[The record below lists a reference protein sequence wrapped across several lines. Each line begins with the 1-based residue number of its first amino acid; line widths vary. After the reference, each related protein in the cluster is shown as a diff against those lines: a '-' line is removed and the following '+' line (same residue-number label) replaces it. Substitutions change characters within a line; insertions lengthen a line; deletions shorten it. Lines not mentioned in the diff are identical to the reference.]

1 MLLHA
6 LYMRYNVTYSTEG
19 QSMPPKK
26 TTTMNLR
33 VDPAIKEAI
42 REAALRDNRSIAN
55 MVEVLIRRHCEE
67 VGIPIPEQQALFN
80 EDGDG

>member
-1 MLLHA
+1 
-6 LYMRYNVTYSTEG
+6 
-19 QSMPPKK
+19 MPPKK

-55 MVEVLIRRHCEE
+55 MIEVLIRRHCEE
-67 VGIPIPEQQALFN
+67 VGIPIPEQQNLFK
-80 EDGDG
+80 DDRGG